1 MKPLARGR
9 WARWLP
15 WFLSILSLGGMAG
28 PIVVGAMEW
37 REVGFGVVFVIFALV
52 GAVLA
57 SRVPGN
63 SIGWILGA
71 VGALGGLGGIAS
83 AYQAYADLRDL
94 PGATTAGWSASWM
107 WAPMLGLAFIPL
119 LLLFPTGRPLTPR
132 WRWVLWLAGGFI
144 VLAVAGNGLYP
155 WPPSEGGPN
164 PYGIEGGERVL
175 TLFRDL
181 AGLMLIVGLVASVVS
196 LVVRYRRGNRFE
208 RQQLKWFLTAAATL
222 PVAVVVGELGD
233 QELQPVVMPLALALL
248 AMAIGVAV
256 LRHRLY
262 DIDLV
267 INRALVYGALTI
279 LLGLVYAG
287 SVVALGGLVRPL
299 AGSNDLA
306 VAGSTLAVAALFS
319 PARGRIQGLVDRRF
333 YRSRYD
339 AVRTVE
345 AFSFRLRNE
354 VDLENLW
361 ADLVGVMQGTL
372 QPASMSV
379 WLRES
384 GAAMNVGSRWEPDH
398 AGAES
403 RV

>member
-1 MKPLARGR
+1 
-9 WARWLP
+9 
-15 WFLSILSLGGMAG
+15 
-28 PIVVGAMEW
+28 
-37 REVGFGVVFVIFALV
+37 
-52 GAVLA
+52 
-57 SRVPGN
+57 
-63 SIGWILGA
+63 
-71 VGALGGLGGIAS
+71 
-83 AYQAYADLRDL
+83 
-94 PGATTAGWSASWM
+94 
-107 WAPMLGLAFIPL
+107 
-119 LLLFPTGRPLTPR
+119 
-132 WRWVLWLAGGFI
+132 
-144 VLAVAGNGLYP
+144 
-155 WPPSEGGPN
+155 
-164 PYGIEGGERVL
+164 
-175 TLFRDL
+175 
-181 AGLMLIVGLVASVVS
+181 
-196 LVVRYRRGNRFE
+196 
-208 RQQLKWFLTAAATL
+208 
-222 PVAVVVGELGD
+222 
-233 QELQPVVMPLALALL
+233 MPLALALL

-319 PARGRIQGLVDRRF
+319 PARRRIQGLVDRRF